1 MELSE
6 PQRVSPLL
14 DGFVL
19 GGAISE
25 HHGVTC
31 YPAIEESTGQR
42 YILKIISIPAS
53 QSQVDALLL
62 TGACS
67 DREQVQAYYQDLT
80 DGVAGETDK
89 LEQLSKNEGF
99 VPYVDKQILP
109 KENEIGFDVYL
120 LSKFTPSLQ
129 VVMHT
134 KPLTHLAAV
143 NLGLDICAALAAC
156 RRMGCLYVDLK
167 PENIF
172 PSETQGYRI
181 GDLGFLPLSSLKYA
195 SLPEKYRSSYTAPE
209 VSDAL
214 STLNDTMDVYAL
226 GLILYQV
233 YNNGQLPVAT
243 DEGIPAPL
251 YADYEMAEI
260 ILKACA
266 ADPADRWQDP
276 VQMGQALV
284 DYMQRNSVND
294 EPVIPAPVVIDEP
307 EETQEGFIS
316 EEENDEE
323 LAELLALIPDE
334 EPPVQLTISEAMV
347 PDEAEEDA
355 RTQEDVAAEEEVD
368 ETDEEQLSFLNDDL
382 TLMLAQADDLI
393 AHELPEP
400 VIAPAPIDV
409 PVPVV
414 VADEPQEPETT
425 EEETTPIAEA
435 EPEAEAEDAE
445 EDEDALFEMPM
456 PPSSKP
462 PISRGWITAAVA
474 VLLAVLVFA
483 GISVWYQNFY
493 IQRVDSFEI
502 NCHSGNVYVAVYSD
516 IDEETLHVICT
527 DTYGNALRSPVENGV
542 AIFSDLKPATQYRF
556 RLEING
562 FHKLEGP
569 TTGTYT
575 TDNETKI
582 TDFTASC
589 GPEDCSVTLQF
600 NVTGPDSENWIIHY
614 SAAGIPEQTQLITG
628 HKVTIYDLSP
638 DSEYTFLLVSGD
650 GISIVGNTQITYT
663 ARNILTAEDLAVTFC
678 GNGSLSVAW
687 KAENAPAGQKW
698 IVRCYNNA
706 GYDKTLT
713 TDSLSCEFT
722 GLDHTKEYTV
732 QIIAEGMTRTA
743 ELQVPADPITVTAFN
758 TDRTD
763 LWTMVLSWEF
773 TGNAPA
779 DGWTLLCSIDAGDEI
794 RLQCQENSAQIS
806 LTPGRTYA
814 FWLEGCYGETFT
826 YGPVEVPY
834 FEGFGV
840 TADDIELDTVKRPS
854 KVNWS
859 YTDLTDA
866 DRRSEF
872 TAGELVSVLAHVDL
886 TYNVSDK
893 LINVTYLLRDGNN
906 QAVST
911 DTQSITWRNLWY
923 QRYCELD
930 LPTVP
935 DTAGTYS
942 VDIYFNEMYIGSVHF
957 SVI

>member
-1 MELSE
+1 MSE
-6 PQRVSPLL
+6 PQRISPLL
-14 DGFVL
+14 DGFLL
-19 GGAISE
+19 GGEISN
-25 HHGVTC
+25 HHGVAC
-31 YPAIEESTGQR
+31 YPAIQESSGQR

-53 QSQVDALLL
+53 QTQVEALLL
-62 TGACS
+62 SGACT
-67 DREQVQAYYQDLT
+67 DKEQALTYYQELT
-80 DGVAGETDK
+80 DGIAGEADRLQK
-89 LEQLSKNEGF
+89 LSKQEGF
-99 VPYVDKQILP
+99 SAHVGYQVQQ
-109 KENEIGFDVYL
+109 KEADIGFDVYL
-120 LSKFTPSLQ
+120 LSKYAPSLD
-129 VVMHT
+129 VVMRNQ
-134 KPLTHLAAV
+134 PLTHLAAV
-143 NLGLDICAALAAC
+143 NLGLDLCAALAAC
-156 RRMGCLYVDLK
+156 RRDGYLHVDLK

-172 PSETQGYRI
+172 PGEDHRYRI

-209 VSDAL
+209 ISDAM
-214 STLNDTMDVYAL
+214 STLNDSMDVYAL

-233 YNNGQLPVAT
+233 YNNGQFPIPEA
-243 DEGIPAPL
+243 GRIPAPL

-266 ADPADRWQDP
+266 ADPANRWADP
-276 VQMGQALV
+276 LQMGQALV
-284 DYMQRNSVND
+284 DYMQRNCVND
-294 EPVIPAPVVIDEP
+294 EPVIPAPVVIVAP
-307 EETQEGFIS
+307 EEPKEGFIS
-316 EEENDEE
+316 EEENDAE
-323 LAELLALIPDE
+323 LAELLAMIPDE
-334 EPPVQLTISEAMV
+334 EPPVQLTISDDMV

-355 RTQEDVAAEEEVD
+355 RTQEDIAAEEEVD

-414 VADEPQEPETT
+414 VADEHQEPETT

-462 PISRGWITAAVA
+462 PISRGWITVAVA

-600 NVTGPDSENWIIHY
+600 NVTGPDSENWIIHC

-713 TDSLSCEFT
+713 SDSLSCEFT

-743 ELQVPADPITVTAFN
+743 ELQVPADPTTITAF
-758 TDRTD
+758 TAERVD
-763 LWTMVLSWEF
+763 LWTMMLTWDYAGSI
-773 TGNAPA
+773 PA
-779 DGWTLLCSIDAGDEI
+779 DGWTLRYSINGGQEI
-794 RLQCQENSAQIS
+794 SAKCEENSAEIA
-806 LTPGRTYA
+806 LTPGATYQ
-814 FWLEGCYGETFT
+814 FRMEGCYGETYT